1 VRVHAIS
8 LRGGDLDFV
17 DEAIDLKLDFHVF
30 HRGHELS

>member
-8 LRGGDLDFV
+8 LRGGDLVV

-30 HRGHELS
+30 HSGHELS